1 MVGLI
6 LEIILIITCCFI
18 VDLFTYKYIRYLD
31 KKERDKLAKK
41 ESEYLKKLIA
51 DMNGGKKNAV

>member
-1 MVGLI
+1 MLGLI
-6 LEIILIITCCFI
+6 LEIILIIVCCFM

-51 DMNGGKKNAV
+51 EMNEGKENAV